1 VAKLTVVAKVV
12 AKQEWVEAVKSELL
26 KLVEPTRAEAGCI
39 DYTLHQD
46 RVDPAVFIFH
56 ETWES
61 EACLAEHMNAPH
73 FMAYIS
79 AVDGKIADKVVH
91 RMSRIA

>member
-1 VAKLTVVAKVV
+1 MAELTVVATVV
-12 AKQEWVEAVKSELL
+12 AKQEYLEEVKSELL

-46 RVDPAVFIFH
+46 RVDPAVFVFH

-61 EACLAEHMNAPH
+61 EACLEQHMNAPH
-73 FMAYIS
+73 FRAYIS
-79 AVDGKIADKVVH
+79 AVEGRIADKLVR
-91 RMSRIA
+91 RMDRIA